1 MVKRDYQM
9 KFKPVLCLLGVL
21 ALSSIL
27 HAHDTSGIA
36 FVLLFWPAA
45 LIYTLLLVIL
55 AIVNGMRVR
64 QRFHNQG
71 SIILSVLT
79 LIIAVVGMITFPDI
93 LRDFR
98 YRGMAALALVPVEIV
113 GAVASGISLWLLAR
127 CIFRKKSDADS

>member
-1 MVKRDYQM
+1 M
-9 KFKPVLCLLGVL
+9 KFKTVLCLLGVF
-21 ALSSIL
+21 ALSSTL

-36 FVLLFWPAA
+36 FVLLFWSAA
-45 LIYTLLLVIL
+45 LIYTLLLIVL